1 MTPPASDEASQT
13 TSETTA
19 ETLAARV
26 TGDPDLSLAERE
38 TALRFA
44 DDQDRARVYSASPG
58 VVRRLLAHDDVRVS
72 AVTLHDGEGIQ
83 TVEPDEAVGVDV
95 DVVSLR
101 GTLPVG
107 AIGVKSVPRK
117 TNQSAAVV
125 SEGVFGE

>member
-1 MTPPASDEASQT
+1 MSSETSQT

-38 TALRFA
+38 TTLRFA
-44 DDQDRARVYSASPG
+44 DDQDRARVHSASPG

-83 TVEPDEAVGVDV
+83 TVGPDEAVDVDG

-117 TNQSAAVV
+117 TDQSAAVV